1 MTIFYTKTYFG
12 YLHNLEGNPYEFFQ
26 TSWLETTTKKLKA
39 VAKLEGGRLYF
50 KEVPKLLVIIF
61 PKLTSTSVLVQS
73 ELSHRCFVA
82 SFIFNSLNSRSDK
95 YLISP

>member
-1 MTIFYTKTYFG
+1 MNSFKP
-12 YLHNLEGNPYEFFQ
+12 N
-26 TSWLETTTKKLKA
+26 WLETTTKKLKA

-61 PKLTSTSVLVQS
+61 PKLTSTSVVVQS